1 MNLHSRF
8 RKPTRIRE
16 YEIDTAAYAPA
27 GREDYYGPYE
37 DMPVYYA
44 VAVQVKVWIFW
55 ITIWEES
62 VDATDADG
70 RNIICE
76 RAKQVHQKLIAD
88 E

>member
-1 MNLHSRF
+1 MY
-8 RKPTRIRE
+8 T
-16 YEIDTAAYAPA
+16 PA
-27 GREDYYGPYE
+27 GRQDYYGPYE
-37 DMPVYYA
+37 NMPVYYV

-70 RNIICE
+70 RNIIRE

>member
-1 MNLHSRF
+1 MY
-8 RKPTRIRE
+8 T
-16 YEIDTAAYAPA
+16 PA
-27 GREDYYGPYE
+27 GRQDYYGPYE
-37 DMPVYYA
+37 NMPVYYV